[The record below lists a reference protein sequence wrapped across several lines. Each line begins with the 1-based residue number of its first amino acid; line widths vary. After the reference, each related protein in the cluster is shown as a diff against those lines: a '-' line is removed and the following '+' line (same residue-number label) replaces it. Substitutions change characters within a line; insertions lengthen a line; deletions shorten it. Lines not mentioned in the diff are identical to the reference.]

1 MAERPKRRK
10 YKDNPYT
17 LNYIEEKNIYI
28 VSFKDGKGRLQEV
41 EVSKEIYKVFD
52 KSELHDIKE
61 LNEYDRHIEHSEIF
75 ENNLE
80 VRAMDKPISLE
91 DIIETKL
98 LNEDL
103 KKAIDTLS
111 DVQKRRIKMYY
122 FENKT
127 LREIAE
133 IEHCKIMSVKDS
145 IDIGIKKIKKFL
157 NYDLKN

>member
-17 LNYIEEKNIYI
+17 LNYIEEKNIYV

-52 KSELHDIKE
+52 KSELQDIRQ

-80 VRAMDKPISLE
+80 ARAMDKPISLE
-91 DIIETKL
+91 EIIETKI

-103 KKAIDTLS
+103 KKAIDSLS
-111 DVQKRRIKMYY
+111 EVQKRRIKMYY
-122 FENKT
+122 FEDKT

-145 IDIGIKKIKKFL
+145 IDVGIKKIRKFL

>member
-17 LNYIEEKNIYI
+17 LNYMEEKNIYL
-28 VSFKDGKGRLQEV
+28 VSFKDGKGHLQEI

-52 KSELHDIKE
+52 KSELHDIRE
-61 LNEYDRHIEHSEIF
+61 LNEYDRHIEHSEIY

-91 DIIETKL
+91 EMIETKI
-98 LNEDL
+98 LNEEL

-122 FENKT
+122 FEDKT

-145 IDIGIKKIKKFL
+145 IDIGIKKIKKIL

>member
-17 LNYIEEKNIYI
+17 LNYIEEKNIYV

-52 KSELHDIKE
+52 KSELQDIRQ

-80 VRAMDKPISLE
+80 ARAMDKPISLE
-91 DIIETKL
+91 EIIETKL

-103 KKAIDTLS
+103 KKAIDSLS
-111 DVQKRRIKMYY
+111 EVQKRRIKMYY
-122 FENKT
+122 FEDKT

-145 IDIGIKKIKKFL
+145 IDVGIKKIRKFL